1 MNRLLSC
8 TALGLVLGLSP
19 ALAEPQLP
27 ADDTQTPPALEQPAQ
42 PSEVMPSE
50 PSEPS
55 DPAAPIPG
63 DTSEAQPNPA
73 SPPSAE
79 APQSEPAS
87 PPSAEA
93 PSTEPASPPS
103 AEAPQPIE
111 PAAPKSAEASGGA
124 QFLTKQESGDVLASN
139 LIGESVYNGQDEA
152 IGGINDLVT
161 DESGK
166 VLAVLI
172 GAGGFLG
179 MGEKDVAI
187 RFEDLRLV
195 REEDN
200 GIKVIADLNQ
210 DTLASAPDYETLAEQ
225 QVAVGSSKGDRE
237 DVGDQPSP

>member
-1 MNRLLSC
+1 MNRFLSC

-93 PSTEPASPPS
+93 P
-103 AEAPQPIE
+103 QPIE

-139 LIGESVYNGQDEA
+139 LIGKSVYNAQDEA
-152 IGGINDLVT
+152 IGDINDLVT
-161 DESGK
+161 DKSGK

-172 GAGGFLG
+172 GTGGFLG

-225 QVAVGSSKGDRE
+225 QVAVGSNKGDRE
-237 DVGDQPSP
+237 DTGDQPSP

>member
-1 MNRLLSC
+1 MNRFLSC

-27 ADDTQTPPALEQPAQ
+27 ADDTQAPPALEQQAQ
-42 PSEVMPSE
+42 PSEVM

-63 DTSEAQPNPA
+63 DTSEAQPN
-73 SPPSAE
+73 
-79 APQSEPAS
+79 PAS

-166 VLAVLI
+166 VVAVLI

-237 DVGDQPSP
+237 DTGDQPSP

>member
-79 APQSEPAS
+79 APQ
-87 PPSAEA
+87 
-93 PSTEPASPPS
+93 
-103 AEAPQPIE
+103 PIE

-166 VLAVLI
+166 VVAVLI

>member
-1 MNRLLSC
+1 MNRFLSC

-27 ADDTQTPPALEQPAQ
+27 ADDTQAPPAVEQPGQ
-42 PSEVMPSE
+42 PSEAMPAE

-63 DTSEAQPNPA
+63 DSSEMSPQISPAQPGEA
-73 SPPSAE
+73 TPP
-79 APQSEPAS
+79 PQSS
-87 PPSAEA
+87 
-93 PSTEPASPPS
+93 
-103 AEAPQPIE
+103 EAPQPIE

-166 VLAVLI
+166 VVAVLI

-195 REEDN
+195 REDDN
-200 GIKVIADLNQ
+200 SIKVIADLNQ

-237 DVGDQPSP
+237 DTGDQN

>member
-1 MNRLLSC
+1 MNRFLSC

-19 ALAEPQLP
+19 ALAQDQLP
-27 ADDTQTPPALEQPAQ
+27 ADDTQAPPAVEEPAL
-42 PSEVMPSE
+42 PSEAMPSQ

-63 DTSEAQPNPA
+63 DTSEVPNPA

-79 APQSEPAS
+79 APA
-87 PPSAEA
+87 A
-93 PSTEPASPPS
+93 PDQASPPS

-124 QFLTKQESGDVLASN
+124 QFLSKQESGDVLASN

-152 IGGINDLVT
+152 VGGINDLVT

-166 VLAVLI
+166 VVAVLI

-179 MGEKDVAI
+179 MGQKDVAI
-187 RFEDLRLV
+187 RFEDLRFV

-210 DTLASAPDYETLAEQ
+210 DTLASAPDYETLADQ
-225 QVAVGSSKGDRE
+225 QLAVGANKSDRE
-237 DVGDQPSP
+237 DTGDPTNP

>member
-19 ALAEPQLP
+19 ALAQDQLP
-27 ADDTQTPPALEQPAQ
+27 ADDTQTPPAVEEPAQ
-42 PSEVMPSE
+42 PSEALPSE

-63 DTSEAQPNPA
+63 DSSEMSPQISPAQPGES
-73 SPPSAE
+73 SPPG
-79 APQSEPAS
+79 QSS
-87 PPSAEA
+87 
-93 PSTEPASPPS
+93 
-103 AEAPQPIE
+103 EAPQPIT
-111 PAAPKSAEASGGA
+111 PAPSASASGSP
-124 QFLTKQESGDVLASN
+124 QFLSKQESGDVLASN

-166 VLAVLI
+166 VVGVLI

-179 MGEKDVAI
+179 MGQKDVAI

-225 QVAVGSSKGDRE
+225 QVAVGASKGDRE
-237 DVGDQPSP
+237 DTGDQN